1 MRVRCWTKSFLL
13 IIIALALGMIF
24 ALPAPTFTSAPQNG
38 QKSVS
43 QERVQQLYEEGR
55 ESFSR
60 GDYATAAGKFEQALK
75 LNPNS
80 PELLSNLGVT
90 YHMEGRFRDA
100 VATLEKALQGNPRL
114 LPSNLIL
121 GLDLV
126 RLGKPDQAVEP
137 LKAVLAQEPSNRDA
151 LFGLAGA
158 YFALNRM
165 DDAAHAY
172 LRDVAIRP
180 KDSAAWYGM
189 GICFEHLAENSAR
202 QMSQEDAQSPYYHRL
217 VGEFLLRQGTEID
230 AEQAFRQAMAGAH
243 KSDALELHAALGF
256 VLLRLGRF
264 SQAQDEFDAELREH
278 PGSLEAQLGLAA
290 LELNQ
295 GQAAKASKQLCAVYQ
310 ADAGF
315 LTTHLGF
322 LAASLDSKAASSL
335 THAEPSNAS
344 ASRCGG
350 VLKSLQSELASPG
363 AYAGEEQAF
372 EAFRPASKS
381 IPPAGSQ
388 IVAHARTAAGSGHY
402 IECARALAAT
412 SLTSAPDRLLFAR
425 CACRA
430 GRFLAAREAAR
441 EALQQE
447 PHNAAARYW
456 TAETAKKLA
465 QAAFLRAMRL
475 DPDSW
480 QGHVLAGDLYRQR
493 KQWDLARS
501 NYLAAA
507 RLKPSSPAPYLG
519 IATVDWQNGE
529 FEKAQSALGET
540 LARDP
545 QNLQASFESGDI
557 LVRQRHF
564 REAIPYLEKTQAGE
578 PELLAAHAD
587 LGKCYA
593 ALGDVNRAIEELNHA
608 LPMDHAGD
616 LHYLLYLEYKKQGRA
631 GLARTALAES
641 QKLRAVNLEMQ
652 QHRLNEALES
662 AQSKR

>member
-1 MRVRCWTKSFLL
+1 
-13 IIIALALGMIF
+13 
-24 ALPAPTFTSAPQNG
+24 
-38 QKSVS
+38 
-43 QERVQQLYEEGR
+43 
-55 ESFSR
+55 
-60 GDYATAAGKFEQALK
+60 
-75 LNPNS
+75 
-80 PELLSNLGVT
+80 
-90 YHMEGRFRDA
+90 EGRFRDA
-100 VATLEKALQGNPRL
+100 VATLEKALERNPRL

-126 RLGKPDQAVEP
+126 RLGEPGQALKPIE
-137 LKAVLAQEPSNRDA
+137 AVLAQEPSNHDA

-172 LRDVAIRP
+172 LRDVAVRP
-180 KDSAAWYGM
+180 KDTAAWYGM
-189 GICFEHLAENSAR
+189 GVCFERLAENSAR
-202 QMSQEDAQSPYYHRL
+202 QMSQEDAQSPYYQRL
-217 VGEFLLRQGTEID
+217 VGEFLLRQGAELD
-230 AEQAFRQAMAGAH
+230 AEQAFRQALAGAH
-243 KSDALELHAALGF
+243 KSGALELHAALGF
-256 VLLRLGRF
+256 VQLRLGRF
-264 SQAQDEFDAELREH
+264 SQAQNEFNVELREH

-295 GQAAKASKQLCAVYQ
+295 GQAAKASKQLCAVRH
-310 ADAGF
+310 ADPGF
-315 LTTHLGF
+315 WMTHLGF
-322 LAASLDSKAASSL
+322 LADSLDSKVAADL
-335 THAEPSNAS
+335 TRAEPSDAS
-344 ASRCGG
+344 SCGG

-363 AYAGEEQAF
+363 AQTGDEQAF
-372 EAFRPASKS
+372 ETSPSSSKS
-381 IPPAGSQ
+381 TSAAVSAS
-388 IVAHARTAAGSGHY
+388 VARDRAAAASGHY
-402 IECARALAAT
+402 TKCATALAAA

-441 EALQQE
+441 EALRQG
-447 PHNAAARYW
+447 PHNAEALYW
-456 TAETAKKLA
+456 SSEASKKLA

-475 DPDSW
+475 DPNSW
-480 QGHVLAGDLYRQR
+480 QGRVLAGDIYRQR

-529 FEKAQSALGET
+529 FEKAQSALQET

-564 REAIPYLEKTQAGE
+564 REAIPYLEKTVAGE

-593 ALGDVNRAIEELNHA
+593 ALGGANRAIEELNRA
-608 LPMDHAGD
+608 LPMDRAGD
-616 LHYLLYLEYKKQGRA
+616 LHYLLYVEYKRQGHMK
-631 GLARTALAES
+631 LARTALTES